1 MELLVVLFSLAA
13 LVWMIPIIRNG
24 YLLMLMTVVL
34 AVGTILGP
42 EFFHIDGPIQISL
55 DRVLWAAAVVLAVI
69 GWRVG
74 YVKLP
79 MLTRIDCFVVGIV
92 GWFLI
97 SALSGENSN
106 LGSRSLALWIFFV
119 VMPAG
124 MYGLARLIPIT
135 RWDVR
140 WILGG
145 SILLGLYLAV
155 TAVFEVLGLHS
166 FVFPRYITDP
176 DQWIFFG
183 RGRGPLMNPVGNG
196 VLISIALIAAAIGF
210 VNSGRQVGFAYALI
224 GLVLLPG
231 VYATLTRSVWVGAIA
246 ALGMI
251 SLFHTPRWA
260 RTLALMAAVL
270 VVGLSATGFKDQ
282 VMRMKRDK
290 ELTAEAAEHSIQ
302 LRPLLAI
309 IAWEMFKDRP
319 IAGHGFW
326 QYFSHNDP
334 YHNVASYNLPLDQ
347 ARSYAQHNVFLA
359 ILVDTGLIGSF
370 LFFGFLLSLFGIA
383 WRMASES
390 TAPTES
396 RNVGLLILSA
406 LAMYIVN
413 GMFHNLMV
421 IPMVHMFLF
430 FMAGVAVTLHQN
442 GLTIVAPNESKYQA
456 TEPITLCPDPV

>member
-1 MELLVVLFSLAA
+1 
-13 LVWMIPIIRNG
+13 
-24 YLLMLMTVVL
+24 
-34 AVGTILGP
+34 
-42 EFFHIDGPIQISL
+42 
-55 DRVLWAAAVVLAVI
+55 
-69 GWRVG
+69 
-74 YVKLP
+74 
-79 MLTRIDCFVVGIV
+79 
-92 GWFLI
+92 
-97 SALSGENSN
+97 
-106 LGSRSLALWIFFV
+106 
-119 VMPAG
+119 
-124 MYGLARLIPIT
+124 
-135 RWDVR
+135 
-140 WILGG
+140 
-145 SILLGLYLAV
+145 
-155 TAVFEVLGLHS
+155 
-166 FVFPRYITDP
+166 
-176 DQWIFFG
+176 
-183 RGRGPLMNPVGNG
+183 MNPAGNG

-210 VNSGRQVGFAYALI
+210 VNSGRRVGFAYGLI
-224 GLVLLPG
+224 GLVLLAG

-309 IAWEMFKDRP
+309 VAWEMFKDKP

-334 YHNVASYNLPLDQ
+334 YHNAASYDLPLDQ
-347 ARSYAQHNVFLA
+347 ARPYAQHNVFLA

-396 RNVGLLILSA
+396 RSVGLLILSA

-430 FMAGVAVTLHQN
+430 FMAGVAVTVYQN